1 MRSTATF
8 PAAED
13 NGSEDSRQ
21 AATKASGLAGLA
33 AKEGKDS
40 EPTGERAASQLEFM
54 PE

>member
-33 AKEGKDS
+33 ATEGRNG
-40 EPTGERAASQLEFM
+40 EVARERAASRLEFM